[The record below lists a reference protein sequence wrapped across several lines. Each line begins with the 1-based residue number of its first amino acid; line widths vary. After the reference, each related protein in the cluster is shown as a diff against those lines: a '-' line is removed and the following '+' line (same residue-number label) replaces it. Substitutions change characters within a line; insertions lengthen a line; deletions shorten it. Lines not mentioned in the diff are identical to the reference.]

1 MAVTVIE
8 KKVLSSDKIHTLAG
22 KVYLPDDKPKGL
34 FQVVHGMTEH
44 IDRYDEFMRTMA
56 EYGYI
61 CFGYDHLGHGKTAN
75 DDSELGFI
83 ASKGG
88 WKLLVSDVICFASA
102 MKLEY
107 GKTLPYIL
115 MGHSMGS
122 FIVRMASVMYSAPD
136 KLIIM
141 GTGGPNGATDAGL
154 AVLKIIRAIYGERH
168 ISPFVEKLAFGG
180 YNKIFGDDDPHNW
193 LTKDAEIRK
202 KYANDKF
209 CTFHF
214 TVSALQD
221 LITLNKLCNKRSW
234 FSSINR
240 RMPILLVSGQ
250 DDPVGNYG
258 KGVLEVR
265 HRLDRHDANVFIRL
279 YEDCRH
285 EILNDTCK
293 NEVTE
298 DILEFVARH

>member
-8 KKVLSSDKIHTLAG
+8 KKVLSSDKVHLLAG
-22 KVYLPDDKPKGL
+22 KVYLPDSEPRGI

-44 IDRYDEFMRTMA
+44 IERYDSFMRTIA
-56 EYGYI
+56 EYGFI

-88 WKLLVSDVICFASA
+88 WKLLVSDVANFAFA
-102 MKLEY
+102 IRLEY
-107 GKTLPYIL
+107 GRNLPYVL

-122 FIVRMASVMYSAPD
+122 FIVRMAAVTYSAPD

-141 GTGGPNGATDAGL
+141 GTGGPNPATNAGL
-154 AVLKIIRAIYGERH
+154 AVLKIVRAIYGERH
-168 ISPFVEKLAFGG
+168 VSPLVEKLAFGS

-202 KYANDKF
+202 KYAADKF

-214 TVSALQD
+214 TVSAMQD

-240 RMPILLVSGQ
+240 RMPILLISGQ

-265 HRLDRHDANVFIRL
+265 HRLDKNDANVFIRL

-293 NEVTE
+293 KEATE
-298 DILEFVARH
+298 DILEFIYRH

>member
-8 KKVLSSDKIHTLAG
+8 KRVLSSDKIHTLAG
-22 KVYLPDDKPKGL
+22 KVYLPDDTPKGL

-61 CFGYDHLGHGKTAN
+61 CFGYDHLGHGKTAD

-88 WKLLVSDVICFASA
+88 WKLLVSDVVCFAGA
-102 MKLEY
+102 MRLEY

-122 FIVRMASVMYSAPD
+122 FIVRMASVLYPAPD

-141 GTGGPNGATDAGL
+141 GTGGPNPATNAGL
-154 AVLKIIRAIYGERH
+154 AVLKVIRAIYGERH

-180 YNKIFGDDDPHNW
+180 YNKIFGNDDKYNW

-202 KYANDKF
+202 KYASDKF

-258 KGVLEVR
+258 KGVLDVR
-265 HRLDRHDANVFIRL
+265 HRLDRQDANVFIRL

-298 DILEFVARH
+298 DILEFVSRH